1 MDFREKLKNSKIVL
15 DGGMGTLLQEMGLR
29 PGEAPEIWNIT
40 NPDKITKIHMDYYKA
55 GSDVVST
62 NTFGVNP
69 LKYSDDDVEKL
80 IEAAFKCAEEARKD
94 LAGERYIALDIG
106 PTGRL
111 LEPLGDLPFEE
122 AVSAFSKV
130 VHEGVKNNA
139 DLIIIETMNDSYET
153 KAAVIAAKEN
163 SSLPII
169 VTNVFDESAKLMT
182 GAGIEA
188 MVVMLEGLGVD
199 ALGMNCSLGPV
210 QMKEFVPE
218 FIKNA
223 SVPVAVVPNAG
234 LPRSENGKTVFD
246 VDADEFSD
254 IMADIF
260 RQGVRIVGGCCGTT
274 PEYIRKTVE
283 KTAGIPVLEIKEKGI
298 TAVSSYTH
306 AVRVEDEPVLIG
318 ERINPTGKKRFKEA
332 LRNNDMEYILKEGIS
347 QHEKGV
353 HILDVNVGLPEIDEK
368 AVICQAVKG
377 LQVVSDLPLQI
388 DTVDA
393 RAMEAAMRL
402 YNGKPM
408 VNSVNGNQESMNK
421 IFPLIKKYGGV
432 VIALTMHH
440 NGIPDTAEG
449 RLAIAERIVK
459 EAEKYGINK
468 KDIIADPLAL
478 TVSSDP
484 DSANVTLEAIR
495 LIRTRLGIKTSL
507 GISNISFGLP
517 NRDFITS
524 AFYLMALENGL
535 NCAIMNPYSTE
546 MMKAYNSYRAL
557 KGYDKNCVEYI
568 NFASELTI
576 ETISSSGTEKT
587 ADNTEEPL
595 KHSIIKGLKEAAA
608 SYAEDMLKIMEPLD
622 VINKHIIPPL
632 NTVGIG
638 FEEKKIYLPQ
648 LLMSAEAATA
658 AFEKVKNAMP
668 ANDKASCGD
677 VVIATVK
684 GDIHDIGKNIV
695 KVLLENFGFN
705 VIDLGRDVEPEII
718 LNEAER
724 RKCRLVGLSALMT
737 TTVPSME
744 ATIKLLRE
752 KMPDTKIVV
761 GGAVMTK
768 EYADMIGADHY
779 APDAMDTVRYAQ
791 KVFGVK

>member
-1 MDFREKLKNSKIVL
+1 MNFRDKLKNSRIVL
-15 DGGMGTLLQEMGLR
+15 DGGMGTLLQEMGLK

-40 NPDKITKIHMDYYKA
+40 NPGKITEIHREYYNA
-55 GSDVVST
+55 GSNVIST

-69 LKYSDDDVEKL
+69 LKYTDSEVEKM
-80 IEAAFKCAEEARKD
+80 IEAAFLCAKKAAENFKGD
-94 LAGERYIALDIG
+94 RYIALDIG

-111 LEPLGDLPFEE
+111 LKPLGDLAFED

-130 VHEGVKNNA
+130 VKEGVKNNA
-139 DLIIIETMNDSYET
+139 DLIVIETMNDSYET

-163 SSLPII
+163 SELPII
-169 VTNVFDESAKLMT
+169 VTNVYDESAKLMT
-182 GAGIEA
+182 GADIEA
-188 MVVMLEGLGVD
+188 MIVMLEGLSVD
-199 ALGMNCSLGPV
+199 ALGMNCSLGPA

-218 FIKNA
+218 FMKKSSI
-223 SVPVAVVPNAG
+223 PVAVVPNAG

-246 VDADEFSD
+246 IDADEFSD
-254 IMADIF
+254 IMADIVG
-260 RQGVRIVGGCCGTT
+260 QGVRIVGGCCGTT
-274 PEYIRKTVE
+274 PDYIRKTVQ
-283 KTAGIPVLEIKEKGI
+283 KIKDIPVKEIYDKGI

-306 AVRVEDEPVLIG
+306 AVRIEDEPILIG

-332 LRNNDMEYILKEGIS
+332 LRNHDMEYILSEGIS

-368 AVICQAVKG
+368 SIICEVVTE

-393 RAMEAAMRL
+393 EAMEAAMRL

-408 VNSVNGNQESMNK
+408 VNSVNGNQESMDK
-421 IFPLIKKYGGV
+421 IFPLVKKYGGA
-432 VIALTMHH
+432 VIALTMDH
-440 NGIPDTAEG
+440 NGIPDTAEK
-449 RLAIAERIVK
+449 RLLIAERIVK
-459 EAEKYGINK
+459 EAEKYGIGK
-468 KDIIADPLAL
+468 KDIIVDPLAL
-478 TVSSDP
+478 TISSDSE
-484 DSANVTLEAIR
+484 SANVTLESIKLIKDR
-495 LIRTRLGIKTSL
+495 LDVKTSL

-524 AFYLMALENGL
+524 AFYIMALENGL

-546 MMKAYNSYRAL
+546 MMKAYNSYKAL
-557 KGYDKNCVEYI
+557 RGMDKNCVEYI
-568 NFASELTI
+568 NFASSLTV
-576 ETISSSGTEKT
+576 ETVSSATVNTSYN
-587 ADNTEEPL
+587 ADEPL
-595 KHSIIKGLKEAAA
+595 KHSIIKGLREAAA
-608 SYAEDMLKIMEPLD
+608 SYAEEMLKNCEPLE
-622 VINKHIIPPL
+622 VINKHIIPAL
-632 NTVGIG
+632 NTVGVG

-668 ANDKASCGD
+668 SNEGTSCGD
-677 VVIATVK
+677 IVIATVK

-705 VIDLGRDVEPEII
+705 VIDLGRDVEPELI
-718 LNEAER
+718 LKTAE
-724 RKCRLVGLSALMT
+724 KINCRLVGLSALMT

-744 ATIKLLRE
+744 ATIKILRE

-791 KVFGVK
+791 EIFNVK

>member
-1 MDFREKLKNSKIVL
+1 MNFRDKLKNSRIVL
-15 DGGMGTLLQEMGLR
+15 DGGMGTLLQEMGLK

-40 NPDKITKIHMDYYKA
+40 NPDKITEIHREYYNA
-55 GSDVVST
+55 GSNVIST

-69 LKYSDDDVEKL
+69 LKYTDSEVEKM
-80 IEAAFKCAEEARKD
+80 IEAAFLCAKKAAENFKGD
-94 LAGERYIALDIG
+94 RYIALDIG

-111 LEPLGDLPFEE
+111 LKPLGDLAFED

-130 VHEGVKNNA
+130 VKEGVKNNA
-139 DLIIIETMNDSYET
+139 DLIVIETMNDSYET

-163 SSLPII
+163 SELPII
-169 VTNVFDESAKLMT
+169 VTNVYDESAKLMT
-182 GAGIEA
+182 GADIEA
-188 MVVMLEGLGVD
+188 MIVMLEGLSVD
-199 ALGMNCSLGPV
+199 ALGMNCSLGPA

-218 FIKNA
+218 FMKKSSI
-223 SVPVAVVPNAG
+223 PVAVVPNAG

-246 VDADEFSD
+246 IDADEFSD
-254 IMADIF
+254 IMADIVW
-260 RQGVRIVGGCCGTT
+260 QGVRIVGGCCGTT
-274 PEYIRKTVE
+274 PDYIRKTVQ
-283 KTAGIPVLEIKEKGI
+283 KIKDIPVKEIYDKGI

-306 AVRVEDEPVLIG
+306 AVRIEDEPILIG

-332 LRNNDMEYILKEGIS
+332 LRNHDMEYILSEGIS

-368 AVICQAVKG
+368 SIICEVVTE

-393 RAMEAAMRL
+393 EAMEAAMRL

-408 VNSVNGNQESMNK
+408 VNSVNGNQESMDK
-421 IFPLIKKYGGV
+421 IFPLVKKYGGA
-432 VIALTMHH
+432 VIALTMDH
-440 NGIPDTAEG
+440 NGIPDTAEK
-449 RLAIAERIVK
+449 RLLIAERIVK
-459 EAEKYGINK
+459 EAEKYGIGK
-468 KDIIADPLAL
+468 KDIIVDPLAL
-478 TVSSDP
+478 TISSDSE
-484 DSANVTLEAIR
+484 SANVTLESIK
-495 LIRTRLGIKTSL
+495 LIKDRLGVKTSL

-524 AFYLMALENGL
+524 AFYIMSLENGL

-546 MMKAYNSYRAL
+546 MMKVYNSYKAL
-557 KGYDKNCVEYI
+557 RGMDKNCVEYI
-568 NFASELTI
+568 NFASSLTV
-576 ETISSSGTEKT
+576 ETVSSAT
-587 ADNTEEPL
+587 ANTAHNADEPL
-595 KHSIIKGLKEAAA
+595 KHSIIKGLREAAA
-608 SYAEDMLKIMEPLD
+608 SYAEEMLKNCEPLE
-622 VINKHIIPPL
+622 VINKHIIPAL
-632 NTVGIG
+632 NIVGVG

-668 ANDKASCGD
+668 SNEGTSCGD
-677 VVIATVK
+677 IVIATVK

-705 VIDLGRDVEPEII
+705 VIDLGRDVEPELI
-718 LNEAER
+718 LKTAE
-724 RKCRLVGLSALMT
+724 KINCRLVGLSALMT

-744 ATIKLLRE
+744 ATIKILRE

-791 KVFGVK
+791 EIFNVK

>member
-1 MDFREKLKNSKIVL
+1 MNFREKLKNSKIVL

-283 KTAGIPVLEIKEKGI
+283 KTAGIPVSEIKEKGI

-432 VIALTMHH
+432 VIALTMDH

-468 KDIIADPLAL
+468 NDIIADPLAL

-495 LIRTRLGIKTSL
+495 LIRNRLGIKTSL

-622 VINKHIIPPL
+622 VINKHIIPAL

-684 GDIHDIGKNIV
+684 GDIHDIGKT
-695 KVLLENFGFN
+695 L
-705 VIDLGRDVEPEII
+705 
-718 LNEAER
+718 
-724 RKCRLVGLSALMT
+724 
-737 TTVPSME
+737 
-744 ATIKLLRE
+744 
-752 KMPDTKIVV
+752 
-761 GGAVMTK
+761 
-768 EYADMIGADHY
+768 
-779 APDAMDTVRYAQ
+779 
-791 KVFGVK
+791 